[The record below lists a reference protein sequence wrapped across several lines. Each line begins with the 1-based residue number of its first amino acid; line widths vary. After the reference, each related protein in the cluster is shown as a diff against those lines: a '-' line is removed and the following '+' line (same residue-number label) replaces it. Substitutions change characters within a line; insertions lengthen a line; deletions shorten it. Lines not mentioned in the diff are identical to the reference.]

1 MKTYVKKYFFP
12 SLTLALLML
21 CGALWDLQINTF
33 LYNPK
38 SVLGLFM
45 ESFGFLPLYLP
56 IVLFAASLA
65 FDKRRKTAL
74 RITGLLLYT
83 AGFVLLMNVAFN
95 HLVKRGISEGALLL
109 PQLAID
115 AIFIIA
121 SVLVFKGLDAATHKK
136 LQFLFGVGC
145 VYMVLNNIVV
155 NVLKLI
161 WQRTRFDDML
171 MLATGSMEGFT
182 PWYLPFGNG
191 GSSFPS
197 GHTAAACAVF
207 VLVSAC
213 ALFAKWQGKER
224 LVYAFCWAY
233 VGLMAIGR
241 IIIGR
246 HFLSDTVAAALI
258 GVLIYVIMTKTKL
271 YKKCLANAIK

>member
-45 ESFGFLPLYLP
+45 ESFGFL
-56 IVLFAASLA
+56 
-65 FDKRRKTAL
+65 
-74 RITGLLLYT
+74 YT

-115 AIFIIA
+115 AIFITA
-121 SVLVFKGLDAATHKK
+121 SILVFKGLDAATHKK

-155 NVLKLI
+155 NVLKL
-161 WQRTRFDDML
+161 
-171 MLATGSMEGFT
+171 
-182 PWYLPFGNG
+182 
-191 GSSFPS
+191 
-197 GHTAAACAVF
+197 
-207 VLVSAC
+207 
-213 ALFAKWQGKER
+213 
-224 LVYAFCWAY
+224 
-233 VGLMAIGR
+233 
-241 IIIGR
+241 
-246 HFLSDTVAAALI
+246 
-258 GVLIYVIMTKTKL
+258 
-271 YKKCLANAIK
+271 

>member
-83 AGFVLLMNVAFN
+83 AGFALLMNVAFN

-121 SVLVFKGLDAATHKK
+121 SILVFKGLDAATHKK

-145 VYMVLNNIVV
+145 VYMILNNIVV
-155 NVLKLI
+155 NILKLI

-171 MLATGSMEGFT
+171 
-182 PWYLPFGNG
+182 
-191 GSSFPS
+191 
-197 GHTAAACAVF
+197 
-207 VLVSAC
+207 
-213 ALFAKWQGKER
+213 
-224 LVYAFCWAY
+224 
-233 VGLMAIGR
+233 
-241 IIIGR
+241 
-246 HFLSDTVAAALI
+246 
-258 GVLIYVIMTKTKL
+258 
-271 YKKCLANAIK
+271 

>member
-1 MKTYVKKYFFP
+1 
-12 SLTLALLML
+12 
-21 CGALWDLQINTF
+21 
-33 LYNPK
+33 
-38 SVLGLFM
+38 
-45 ESFGFLPLYLP
+45 
-56 IVLFAASLA
+56 
-65 FDKRRKTAL
+65 AL

-121 SVLVFKGLDAATHKK
+121 SILVFKGLDAATHKK

-155 NVLKLI
+155 NILKLI
-161 WQRTRFDDML
+161 WQRTRFDD

-258 GVLIYVIMTKTKL
+258 GILVYVIMTKTKL
-271 YKKCLANAIK
+271 YKKCLANAIE